1 MVPHYFIRLAFPWQ
15 SRPVAAAFHALE
27 TQRAGLAAP
36 HVHAIGRRDYF
47 KAASVISCVQAP
59 SGSLE
64 MTGSEPP
71 ARSEATVRL

>member
-1 MVPHYFIRLAFPWQ
+1 MVPHYFMRLAFPWQ
-15 SRPVAAAFHALE
+15 WRQDAAAFCIPKTKH
-27 TQRAGLAAP
+27 AGLEAP
-36 HVHAIGRRDYF
+36 HVDTIRRSDYF